1 MRETK
6 DQKQNYDKS
15 SYCLINIIMHF
26 LIDSKLFM
34 NFKILI
40 IAFKNKTLEYN

>member
-6 DQKQNYDKS
+6 DQKQNYDK

-34 NFKILI
+34 VKIKI
-40 IAFKNKTLEYN
+40 